1 MKTTAWILGMLL
13 ASVNLAAE
21 PKNLE
26 LCARVG
32 LVRAVQGTAIAL
44 GEQRSPVYWGTVRDV
59 RFQVCTAGGRPVA
72 GRRRLELV
80 VEAGS
85 NAPDTHRVAPTEVW
99 TDEQGRFT
107 ATYGGGSLRAGLPWP
122 PEKDG
127 SAWHEFRYQGR
138 TLAVFQVEQTATDLT
153 FLRPSAEAWARWK
166 AARLE
171 AVGGGANP

>member
-1 MKTTAWILGMLL
+1 MRTTAWFLGLLL
-13 ASVNLAAE
+13 ASVSVVAE
-21 PKNLE
+21 PKDLE

-32 LVRAVQGTAIAL
+32 LVRTVEGTGITL

-59 RFQVCTAGGRPVA
+59 RFQVCTRNGRPVA

-80 VEAGS
+80 VEPNS
-85 NAPDTHRVAPTEVW
+85 DEPDTHRVAPSEVW

-127 SAWHEFRYQGR
+127 GAWHEFRYQGR
-138 TLAVFQVEQTATDLT
+138 TLAVFQVEQSASDLN
-153 FLRPSAEAWARWK
+153 FFRPSPEAWAKWK
-166 AARLE
+166 AARTE
-171 AVGGGANP
+171 AVGGTNP

>member
-1 MKTTAWILGMLL
+1 MRTTACLLGLL
-13 ASVNLAAE
+13 LGSITVAAE
-21 PKNLE
+21 PKDLE

-32 LVRAVQGTAIAL
+32 LARTVAGASIAL
-44 GEQRSPVYWGTVRDV
+44 GEQRSPKYWGTVRDV
-59 RFQVCTAGGRPVA
+59 RFQVCTRGGRPVA

-80 VEAGS
+80 VEPGS
-85 NAPDTHRVAPTEVW
+85 DAPDTYRVAPGEVW

-127 SAWHEFRYQGR
+127 GAWHEFRYERR
-138 TLAVFQVEQTATDLT
+138 TLAVFRVEQSASDLN
-153 FLRPSAEAWARWK
+153 FFRPSAEAWAKWK
-166 AARLE
+166 AAKTE